1 MVLLILDATEGVIDQ
16 DQRIAGYVQEQGK
29 ANIIVVNKWDLIEKT
44 GSTMNKFD
52 KDIREELKF
61 LSYSPL
67 LYISALT
74 RKRIFQVLD
83 IADFVVEQH
92 NRRIS
97 TAELNRVLNEAM
109 MLNPL
114 PGGGGKRIK
123 IYYGTQVRTA
133 PPTFVLFANNP
144 EMVHFSYLRYLEN
157 QLRQNFGFEGT
168 PIRLI
173 VRGRSGQ
180 EE

>member
-1 MVLLILDATEGVIDQ
+1 
-16 DQRIAGYVQEQGK
+16 
-29 ANIIVVNKWDLIEKT
+29 
-44 GSTMNKFD
+44 MNEFD

-92 NRRIS
+92 HRRIP

-114 PGGGGKRIK
+114 PGGGGKRVK
-123 IYYGTQVRTA
+123 IYYGTQVSTA

-157 QLRQNFGFEGT
+157 TLRQNFGFEGT

-173 VRGRSGQ
+173 VRARSGQ
-180 EE
+180 DS